1 MREILERFEALAE
14 RLERGEI
21 EGAIEDLAEHDRA
34 VRAAFASREPIDEAL
49 ARQLLARQ
57 HRVHSLLLAVRDQ
70 LGDRL
75 GDERRGDHAV
85 RSYLRG
91 AEG

>member
-1 MREILERFEALAE
+1 MRDILERFEALAE
-14 RLERGEI
+14 KLERGEI
-21 EGAIEDLAEHDRA
+21 EGAIEALAEHDRA
-34 VRAAFASREPIDEAL
+34 VRAAFASREPIDEPL

-70 LGDRL
+70 LGERL
-75 GDERRGDHAV
+75 GDERRGDSAV
-85 RSYLRG
+85 RSYLKG

>member
-21 EGAIEDLAEHDRA
+21 EGAIEALAEHDRA
-34 VRAAFASREPIDEAL
+34 VRAAFASREPIDETL

-75 GDERRGDHAV
+75 GDERRGHNAV
-85 RSYLRG
+85 SSYLRG

>member
-21 EGAIEDLAEHDRA
+21 EGAEAALAEHDRA
-34 VRAAFASREPIDEAL
+34 VRAAFASAAPIDESV
-49 ARQLLARQ
+49 ARALLARQ

-70 LGDRL
+70 LGEQL
-75 GDERRGDHAV
+75 GTERRHHSALQ
-85 RSYLRG
+85 RYLQDS
-91 AEG
+91 AE